1 MLKLSCLAAI
11 AVVGAANLSIASAQ
25 TPTDVA
31 ADKARPAPL
40 VSADDVPLRPNNAAV
55 LRAAHQSPAP
65 DGKRPVVGEA
75 KQPKMPE
82 GKAASIPAS
91 AAVAR
96 ARHEEPR
103 IEASA
108 SRLASLTLPN
118 RPHVGPNVGP
128 IAGGTDASAAAV
140 RSTKLGH
147 LPTDAAARSAAAR
160 AFAALPTQAA
170 PDLRG
175 RSAAAQHKAMRNLP
189 KSALARQKAKSKRGP
204 G

>member
-11 AVVGAANLSIASAQ
+11 AVVGAALLSIASAQ

-31 ADKARPAPL
+31 TEKARPAPL

-55 LRAAHQSPAP
+55 LRAAHQPPAP

-75 KQPKMPE
+75 KQPKIPE
-82 GKAASIPAS
+82 GKAASSPAS
-91 AAVAR
+91 AAVVR

-108 SRLASLTLPN
+108 ARFASLTLSN
-118 RPHVGPNVGP
+118 RPHVGP
-128 IAGGTDASAAAV
+128 IAGGADASAASV
-140 RSTKLGH
+140 RSTRLGH

-189 KSALARQKAKSKRGP
+189 KSALIRQKAKSKRRP